1 MNSAESSVIPVM
13 VRFIWESKGLLAPAE
28 EFEFDF
34 IDTAGE
40 EIYVGFRKSELAT
53 LFIENLITPDA
64 VKNFIIRG
72 FDTAVNQGKA

>member
-1 MNSAESSVIPVM
+1 M
-13 VRFIWESKGLLAPAE
+13 VAIRFIWESKGLLAPAE

-53 LFIENLITPDA
+53 LFLKNLITP
-64 VKNFIIRG
+64 VTFCKGLF
-72 FDTAVNQGKA
+72 

>member
-1 MNSAESSVIPVM
+1 MNKGVCRIQK
-13 VRFIWESKGLLAPAE
+13 RTYQGLLAPAE

-53 LFIENLITPDA
+53 LFLKNLITP
-64 VKNFIIRG
+64 VTFCKGLF
-72 FDTAVNQGKA
+72 